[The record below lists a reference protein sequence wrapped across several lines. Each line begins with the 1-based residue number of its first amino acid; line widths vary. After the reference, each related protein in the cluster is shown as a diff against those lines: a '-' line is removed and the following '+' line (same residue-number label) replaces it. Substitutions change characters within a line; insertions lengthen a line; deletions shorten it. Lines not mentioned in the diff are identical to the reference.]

1 MRAVGKAYRGV
12 VAVSA
17 FVALGVAG
25 ALATDVQA
33 SSQSITKV
41 SMKPGDQLRVK
52 GSPIVCAVQNNGG
65 TLNIVCAIGSL
76 SSPTLHSYGAGIAD
90 SGVRL
95 AQVEPNGSKLVKS
108 INEPRVSGAT
118 FAVRPGKAQAYTVA
132 PPAAVLIGG
141 THIFCAVDTAAGLN
155 ITCGLSS
162 LAAGLQYPVGSYI
175 MSVSSRFALLGQA
188 EPKAAFKTI
197 TFKSQP

>member
-1 MRAVGKAYRGV
+1 V

-17 FVALGVAG
+17 FVALGGAG
-25 ALATDVQA
+25 ASASGVQA
-33 SSQSITKV
+33 ANQAITRV
-41 SMKPGDQLRVK
+41 SMKPGDQLYVK
-52 GSPIVCAVQNNGG
+52 GTPLVCAVQNNGG
-65 TLNIVCAIGSL
+65 TIDIVCAIGSL
-76 SSPTLHSYGAGIAD
+76 SSSTPHSYGAGIAN

-95 AQVEPNGSKLVKS
+95 AAVEPNGSKLLRS

-118 FAVRPGKAQAYTVA
+118 FAVRPGKPRSYIVA

-141 THIFCAVDTAAGLN
+141 THIFCAVEKANGSIPVN
-155 ITCGLSS
+155 VTCGLSS

>member
-1 MRAVGKAYRGV
+1 
-12 VAVSA
+12 
-17 FVALGVAG
+17 
-25 ALATDVQA
+25 
-33 SSQSITKV
+33 
-41 SMKPGDQLRVK
+41 MKPGDQLYVK
-52 GSPIVCAVQNNGG
+52 GTPLVCAVENNRG
-65 TLNIVCAIGSL
+65 TINIVCAIGSL
-76 SSPTLHSYGAGIAD
+76 SSPTPHSYGAGIAD

-95 AQVEPNGSKLVKS
+95 AAVEPNGSKVLRS

-141 THIFCAVDTAAGLN
+141 THIFCAVDTAAGVN
-155 ITCGLSS
+155 VTCGLSS

-175 MSVSSRFALLGQA
+175 MSVSPRFALLGQA